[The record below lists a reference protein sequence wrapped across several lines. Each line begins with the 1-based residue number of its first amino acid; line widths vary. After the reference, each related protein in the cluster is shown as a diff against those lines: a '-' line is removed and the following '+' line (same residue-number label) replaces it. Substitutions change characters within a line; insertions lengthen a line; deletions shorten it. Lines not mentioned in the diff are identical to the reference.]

1 MSAHKAETSPAVEVV
16 TDLPQPTLLQRFV
29 TSHPKTARVT
39 AITGALAAAVGA
51 VTVSRNLRANKDELE
66 SAADNAQ
73 EALTDLSEAVSPSEP
88 EA

>member
-16 TDLPQPTLLQRFV
+16 TDLPKPSLLQRFV
-29 TSHPKTARVT
+29 ASHPNTARVT
-39 AITGALAAAVGA
+39 AITGAVAAAVGV

>member
-1 MSAHKAETSPAVEVV
+1 MSAHKAETSPAVEVI
-16 TDLPQPTLLQRFV
+16 TDLPKPSLLQRFV

-39 AITGALAAAVGA
+39 AITGALAAAAGA

-66 SAADNAQ
+66 SAADHAG
-73 EALTDLSEAVSPSEP
+73 EALTDLSDAVSPTDP